1 MVEMR
6 DDVHRT
12 ILVVDIAGFS
22 AEQRTRANYV
32 AMRAGMFAAIEQA
45 FHETGIVWAD
55 CFHESTGDGVF
66 ILVPENPSKGV
77 IAERLPQALVT
88 ALVAHNDGHPPEER
102 LRVRL
107 AMHAGEI
114 VHDDHG
120 VTGPAINRTFRLVD
134 AQPLKD
140 ALANSSGVL
149 AIVVSEWFYDE
160 VIRHSPTRVP
170 EAYRRIEVSVKET
183 NVAAWIRLPDH
194 VLPELQPTA
203 AADLATRAEDRH
215 RSDVSVRPV
224 VVLDRSNSELFN
236 ELVDVLEAI
245 PCLRNEHTR
254 SLVVEQLRPAIGG
267 AIKYFPQRRTHII
280 SMLRTCMDYDDGMRE
295 LLAAISDHEQ
305 NGSSPLNRLVV
316 LLGGLAT

>member
-22 AEQRTRANYV
+22 AAQRTRANYV
-32 AMRAGMFAAIEQA
+32 SMRAGMFAAIEHALQ
-45 FHETGIVWAD
+45 ETGISWTD

-66 ILVPENPSKGV
+66 ILVPGNISKGV
-77 IAERLPQALVT
+77 IAERLPQAFVA
-88 ALVAHNDGHPPEER
+88 ALMTHNDRHPPDER

-134 AQPLKD
+134 AKPLKD

-160 VIRHSPTRVP
+160 VIRHSAPRAP
-170 EAYRRIEVSVKET
+170 EEYRRIEVSVKET

-194 VLPELQPTA
+194 VLPEVWPA
-203 AADLATRAEDRH
+203 AATDLTARTGDGRPSEPP
-215 RSDVSVRPV
+215 VRPV
-224 VVLDRSNSELFN
+224 LVILDRPNSELFD
-236 ELVDVLEAI
+236 ELVDVLDVI
-245 PCLRNEHTR
+245 PCLQNEHAR
-254 SLVVEQLRPAIGG
+254 SLVVERLRPAISG
-267 AIKYFPQRRTHII
+267 AIKYFPQRRMHIVSI
-280 SMLRTCMDYDDGMRE
+280 LRTCMDYDGGVQE
-295 LLAAISDHEQ
+295 LVSIISDLEQ
-305 NGSSPLNRLVV
+305 RSSSLNRLVA
-316 LLGGLAT
+316 LLEG